1 MTVVGRD
8 ELDRQGDTSVLDVLQ
23 RLPGITLD
31 GDQPRM
37 RGLGGG
43 YTLILLNGEP
53 APPGFSLDQLAPAE
67 IERIEIIKGPSIEQG
82 GVAGSINVILRS
94 APRLR
99 TRELRTSLG
108 YRALSPQ
115 GNASFSWGDRVGS
128 LGFRLPLTAYTWAN
142 AGLGRAERVS
152 RPAGAERREDR
163 VVSQDE
169 WRGGG
174 LNFTPRLD
182 WKARDTDTLS
192 AQLFLQHNES
202 RHQTHRATEV
212 RAGPPVTT
220 VDEDAATRGNWQMQR
235 LQAQWVHKAADGRR
249 VEIKGSAQGTLSRS
263 VGEWLGRDAAGA
275 ATAQR
280 SHLSSQ
286 RERRHTQAGRLRQP
300 LAETHALLA
309 GWDLETRHRREL
321 RRLIEDLAGSGQGPV
336 ERLDGSLGQPFVV
349 DTRRATAFVQDEW
362 LPDLRWSVVAGVR
375 AELVRSSVRSS
386 ERGSQGGER
395 QAVVATHDTL
405 LPLLHLRRAFDDPG
419 RQVLRASLS
428 QSLKAPDPG
437 LLLPR
442 YALNGAYARD
452 QPNTPLAP
460 DTAGNP
466 LLRPERATALELAFE
481 TQLPGGGV
489 ASVGVFHRH
498 IDGLTRRRIALETV
512 AEASVPRWVS
522 RPANIGRARSTGLEL
537 EIKGRA
543 RELMSAWVAADS
555 ALQLRGSLSVYRSAV
570 EQIDDPDARLE
581 GQPPWQAT
589 LGFDDRLALG
599 RLSYGANLSLTPGFS
614 TQQTDRQRIWRGA
627 VRRIDAFI
635 AWRVDAQLQFRLAA
649 VNLFPADTQSYSSV
663 ADLDGFTASNATR
676 RDTVT
681 QVTANAVVRF

>member
-8 ELDRQGDTSVLDVLQ
+8 ELDRQGDTSLLDVLQ

-53 APPGFSLDQLAPAE
+53 APPGFSLDHLAPAE
-67 IERIEIIKGPSIEQG
+67 IERIEIIKGASIEQG

-99 TRELRTSLG
+99 TRELRTALG

-128 LGFRLPLTAYTWAN
+128 LGFQLPLTAYTWAN
-142 AGLGRAERVS
+142 AGQATVERVS

-163 VVSQDE
+163 VVSHDE

-174 LNFTPRLD
+174 LNYTPRVD
-182 WKARDTDTLS
+182 WKASDTDTLS
-192 AQLFLQHNES
+192 AQLFVQRNES
-202 RHQTHRATEV
+202 RNQTHRATEV
-212 RAGPPVTT
+212 RAGPPVKT

-235 LQAQWVHKAADGRR
+235 LQAQWVHKAVDGRR
-249 VEIKGSAQGTLSRS
+249 LEIKSSAQGTLSRS
-263 VGEWLGRDAAGA
+263 AGSWFGRDAAGA
-275 ATAQR
+275 TTAVR
-280 SHLSSQ
+280 SNLSSQ
-286 RERRHTQAGRLRQP
+286 RERRYTQAGRLRQP
-300 LAETHALLA
+300 LAQTHTLLA

-321 RRLIEDLAGSGQGPV
+321 RRLIEDLAGAGLGPV
-336 ERLDGSLGQPFVV
+336 ERLDGSLGQPFVA

-375 AELVRSSVRSS
+375 AEHVRSSVR
-386 ERGSQGGER
+386 GSQWGER
-395 QAVVATHDTL
+395 QAVVTTHDRL
-405 LPLLHLRRAFDDPG
+405 LPLLHLRRAFDDAG
-419 RQVLRASLS
+419 RRVLRASLS

-442 YALNGAYARD
+442 YAFNGAYERN

-460 DTAGNP
+460 DNAGNP
-466 LLRPERATALELAFE
+466 LLKPERATALELAFE
-481 TQLPGGGV
+481 TRVAGSGV

-498 IDGLTRRRIALETV
+498 IDGLTRRRITLETV
-512 AEASVPRWVS
+512 AEAPVPRWVS
-522 RPANIGRARSTGLEL
+522 RPANMGRARSTGLEL
-537 EIKGRA
+537 ELKGRA
-543 RELMSAWVAADS
+543 RELLAAWAAADS

-589 LGFDDRLALG
+589 LGFDDRVALG
-599 RLSYGANLSLTPGFS
+599 RLSYGANVSLTPGFS

-627 VRRIDAFI
+627 VRRVDAYM

-649 VNLFPADTQSYSSV
+649 VNLFPADTRNSSSV
-663 ADLDGFTASNATR
+663 ADLDGFTAGNATR
-676 RDTVT
+676 RNTVT
-681 QVTANAVVRF
+681 QITANAVLRF